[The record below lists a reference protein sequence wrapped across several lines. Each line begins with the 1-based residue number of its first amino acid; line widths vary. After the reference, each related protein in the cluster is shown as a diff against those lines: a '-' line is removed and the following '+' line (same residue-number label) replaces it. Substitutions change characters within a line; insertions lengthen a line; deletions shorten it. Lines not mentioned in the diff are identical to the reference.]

1 MFSGWLLVVP
11 KNLKSVYTCENG
23 SLGYIVDSKDL
34 SHTKYI
40 IHEAIIEQIYT
51 VCFIGTHGFQMPLVC
66 PDGVGW
72 GDMGYLIPW

>member
-34 SHTKYI
+34 SHTKFI
-40 IHEAIIEQIYT
+40 IHEAIIKQIHT
-51 VCFIGTHGFQMPLVC
+51 VSLVHMVFKLVHIVFKC
-66 PDGVGW
+66 P
-72 GDMGYLIPW
+72 